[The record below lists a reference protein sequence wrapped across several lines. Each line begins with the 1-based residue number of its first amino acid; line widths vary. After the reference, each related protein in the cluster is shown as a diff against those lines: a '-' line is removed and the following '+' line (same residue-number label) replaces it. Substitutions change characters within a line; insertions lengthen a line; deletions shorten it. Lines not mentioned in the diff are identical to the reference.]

1 MKLTAGSSSF
11 QLTILGYQFPDAE
24 GEQYDANWLIV
35 RVDVESP
42 RGSWTATD
50 PCLLT
55 YEAAQL
61 AEWIEKVAQGEPVQ
75 PGMKF
80 LEPALL
86 FRLTNEG
93 NLRIY
98 FSSFL
103 RPEWAQEGEAPFLEF
118 PVSQVDLAAAAR
130 DLRVQIRRYPQ
141 RAER

>member
-42 RGSWTATD
+42 RGSWKATD
-50 PCLLT
+50 TCLLT

-86 FRLTNEG
+86 FRFIRYALMG
-93 NLRIY
+93 
-98 FSSFL
+98 F
-103 RPEWAQEGEAPFLEF
+103 WGGAGAPWVFVKLG
-118 PVSQVDLAAAAR
+118 LAPGRGQPQAA
-130 DLRVQIRRYPQ
+130 
-141 RAER
+141 